1 MKRAL
6 DVLGSALGLVIGSPV
21 ILVAAIAVKLDS
33 PGPAFYSGVRV
44 GRNGRPFRI
53 LKVRTM
59 RLNAD
64 QQGPA
69 VTAIDDQRV
78 TRVGRVLR
86 RFKLD
91 EIPQLLNVLKG
102 DMSLVGPRPEHPDY
116 VARYTPEQRR
126 VLDVRPG
133 ITGPSSIAFIDEE
146 EILKGGDAETTY
158 LKDVMQEK
166 LAVDLKYVETASVA
180 GDIRI
185 LGQTVLLLVRRLFTS
200 RKHAGR

>member
-6 DVLGSALGLVIGSPV
+6 DVIGSALGLVIGSPV
-21 ILVAAIAVKLDS
+21 VLVAAIAVKLDS
-33 PGPAFYSGVRV
+33 PGPAFYCAVRV
-44 GRNGRPFRI
+44 GRHGRPFRI

-59 RLNAD
+59 RLNAN

-69 VTAIDDQRV
+69 VTAIDDPRV
-78 TRVGRVLR
+78 TPVGRVLR

-102 DMSLVGPRPEHPDY
+102 DMSLVGPRPEHPEY
-116 VARYTPEQRR
+116 VARYTPEHRR
-126 VLDVRPG
+126 VLDMRPG
-133 ITGPSSIAFIDEE
+133 ITGASSIAFIDEE
-146 EILKGGDAETTY
+146 EILKGGDAEATY